1 LSFPQRF
8 WAGIKYVHSLIRREP
23 TASGLTLPSDQLTL
37 DELSPAKGRDGGG
50 AMKSWRVIVQLV
62 LMAGT
67 VGKEQFEQMR
77 KDLE

>member
-1 LSFPQRF
+1 
-8 WAGIKYVHSLIRREP
+8 
-23 TASGLTLPSDQLTL
+23 
-37 DELSPAKGRDGGG
+37 
-50 AMKSWRVIVQLV
+50 MKSWRVIVQLV